1 MEEVAQLAPMM
12 EDLLARFGALGKAFY
27 DRFGK
32 EALPLITEVMGKG
45 GVDSAQV
52 MLKMMPVKGMK
63 DAGQLFVKVG
73 ASMDTGMEIIELSD
87 DTFHFRLSRCLFC
100 LDGAG
105 QELCEAMMA
114 SDAKMLD
121 TILGQKLKMNIVKS
135 VAAGDEMCEVIFS
148 KKY

>member
-1 MEEVAQLAPMM
+1 MAESAQLAPMM

-27 DRFGK
+27 DRYGK
-32 EALPLITEVMGKG
+32 EALPLIAEVMGKG
-45 GVDSAQV
+45 GVNSAQV

-63 DAGQLFVKVG
+63 DAGQLFVEMGG
-73 ASMDTGMEIIELSD
+73 AMDTGMEIIELTD

-114 SDAKMLD
+114 SDARMMD
-121 TILGQKLKMNIVKS
+121 TILGQELKMDIVKS
-135 VAAGDEMCEVIFS
+135 VAAGDGVCEVIFS
-148 KKY
+148 KK